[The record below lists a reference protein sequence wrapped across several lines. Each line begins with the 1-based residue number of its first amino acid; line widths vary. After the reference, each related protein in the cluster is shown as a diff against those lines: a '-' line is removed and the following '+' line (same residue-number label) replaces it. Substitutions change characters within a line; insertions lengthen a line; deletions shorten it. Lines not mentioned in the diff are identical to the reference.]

1 MKVHTARFL
10 CSSPSIDK
18 CPNPSLPE
26 YALIGRS
33 NVGKSSF
40 LNMLTGHKGLAKIS
54 GKPGKTRLIN
64 HFLLNDNFY
73 MADLPGYGFAKVSK
87 KEVAK
92 WDSMIRNYI
101 LKRTNLMT
109 LFLLVDSRLEP
120 QKNDLSFMEW
130 LAISR
135 IPFVILFTKI
145 DKLRKN
151 QLPANIAFYQKTL
164 LQSWEEMPLHIATSS
179 LTTSGKE
186 EVLSYIAETNTLFY
200 DSPCD
205 TL

>member
-1 MKVHTARFL
+1 MKVHTARFI
-10 CSSPSIDK
+10 CSSPSVDK

-40 LNMLTGHKGLAKIS
+40 LNMLSGHKGLAKIS

-64 HFLLNDNFY
+64 HFLLNEDFY
-73 MADLPGYGFAKVSK
+73 IADLPGYGFAKASK

-92 WDSMIRNYI
+92 WDLMIRNYI
-101 LKRTNLMT
+101 LKRANLMT

-135 IPFVILFTKI
+135 IPFVILFTKT
-145 DKLRKN
+145 DKLRKT
-151 QLPANIAFYQKTL
+151 QLPANIDRYERTL
-164 LQSWEEMPLHIATSS
+164 LQSWEEVPLHIPTSS
-179 LTTSGKE
+179 LAAKGKE
-186 EVLSYIAETNTLFY
+186 EVLAYIAETNTLFH
-200 DSPCD
+200 DSLRHTP
-205 TL
+205 